1 MSISLVPSASPS
13 PAPQRYAS
21 GEEYVSWNHVTG
33 MVRRRWPAL
42 LLSFALCIGLAL
54 AYIMVTPPTYEA
66 ATSILV
72 EDEKMN
78 IPTVSEKLN
87 PNESDINTQVALL
100 RSAKLNEQVVRDLGL
115 RVGVMLPARTPRSSL
130 LAAAAV
136 SDSSDTTTV
145 RLTRQGAG
153 HFRAENL
160 VTGASVDSITAGEKV
175 ALDGIE
181 FTLTPEAY
189 QQPRIELAIGSMKA
203 AMFNLSEQVKV
214 VRPDRDANVIW
225 IRTRDIDPQVA
236 GLVPD
241 LLAQHYIESRIQ
253 ATRGKAERAVEY
265 LRGQA
270 DTMQSQLMAA
280 EEQLKD
286 YRERAGIVSLPDEA
300 TSAVNQNTDLS
311 TMRAKVEAE
320 RSALQRVL
328 SEADASRDSSAPSPY
343 RRLAAFPTLVNN
355 PTVSDLL
362 HTLNELETQQAQ
374 ILLRRTPTDPD
385 AKAISSRIADVD
397 GQLRGWTRTYLQ
409 GLESHVA
416 SLDAQVS
423 SKRRSAAALPAKGME
438 EERLSRKPKLL
449 SDVYSLL
456 ETRLQEAR
464 IAESAADPG
473 VTIID
478 RAGIPDEPVWPRPFL
493 ILAVAGAVGMLMGG
507 ALAWMRDT
515 MDKAV
520 HSRAEAIEA
529 TGVPVLGMIPHIEM
543 LRKKRGREGP
553 PLLISNSVPTLGSRL
568 SGRQAAQTNQ
578 AMLIGGAEAS
588 AAALEAYAWL
598 ETSLALA
605 RPNGELRTVA
615 FTSPMS
621 REGKTVTAANLALSA
636 AWRGRK
642 VLLIDADLRRGMTHH
657 LFGISRERGL
667 AEVLAGTTQLTQ
679 AIRVIPLG
687 NGATVHVLPCGER
700 AGHPA
705 GLFRSG
711 GMSGLLEAFRARYDL
726 VIVDTPPVNLVSD
739 SLILSQL
746 VDGVVLVA
754 RSGQTDATS
763 LTQASRHLQSAG
775 APVLGVLLND
785 INVSRDGS
793 YDDAFRYLDEAGAYA
808 AAGPAHDA

>member
-1 MSISLVPSASPS
+1 MSISLVPSAVPS
-13 PAPQRYAS
+13 PPSQRLA
-21 GEEYVSWNHVTG
+21 GAEEYVSWGLVSG

-42 LLSFALCIGLAL
+42 VLCVTLCVGLAM
-54 AYIMVTPPTYEA
+54 AYLMVTPPTYEA
-66 ATSILV
+66 AASILV
-72 EDEKMN
+72 EDEK
-78 IPTVSEKLN
+78 LN
-87 PNESDINTQVALL
+87 MPELVKRLTNESDVNTQVELL
-100 RSAKLNEQVVRDLGL
+100 RSARLSRAVVNELGL
-115 RVGVMLPARTPRSSL
+115 RLSVLLPTRIPRSRL
-130 LAAAAV
+130 LSDAAV
-136 SDSSDTTTV
+136 SDSADTTTV
-145 RLTRQGAG
+145 VLTHQGQA
-153 HFRAENL
+153 HFRAQNL
-160 VTGASVDSITAGEKV
+160 ATGATLDSITAGEKV
-175 ALDGIE
+175 TLDGVT
-181 FTLTPEAY
+181 FALRADAY
-189 QQPRIELAIGSMKA
+189 DESEIRLAVASLNG
-203 AMFNLSEQVKV
+203 AMIDLQEQVKI
-214 VRPDRDANVIW
+214 VRPDREANVIW
-225 IRTRDIDPQVA
+225 IRSRGMDPVIT

-241 LLAQHYIESRIQ
+241 LLAQLYIDGRIA
-253 ATRGKAERAVEY
+253 ATRGKVQQAVQY

-270 DTMQSQLMAA
+270 DTMQTQLMAA

-286 YRERAGIVSLPDEA
+286 YRERAGIVSLQDEA
-300 TSAVNQNTDLS
+300 TTSVAQNADLA
-311 TMRAKVEAE
+311 TIRAKLEAE
-320 RSALQRVL
+320 RSALQRVMT
-328 SEADASRDSSAPSPY
+328 EADTVNPGTGPSPY

-362 HTLNELETQQAQ
+362 HTLNDLETEQAQ
-374 ILLRRTPTDPD
+374 MLLRRTPADPD
-385 AKAISSRIADVD
+385 AKAIASRIDDVD
-397 GQLRGWTRTYLQ
+397 GQLRGWTRTYLR
-409 GLESHVA
+409 GLESHVS
-416 SLDAQVS
+416 SLDAQVR
-423 SKRRSAAALPAKGME
+423 SKTRSAASLPAKGME
-438 EERLSRKPKLL
+438 EERLSRRPRMLG
-449 SDVYSLL
+449 DVYSLL

-478 RAGIPDEPVWPRPFL
+478 RAGVPEEPVWPRPFL
-493 ILAVAGAVGMLMGG
+493 VLAVAGAVGLLLGG

-515 MDKAV
+515 MDTAV
-520 HSRAEAIEA
+520 HSRAEAISA

-543 LRKKRGREGP
+543 LRRKRGREGP
-553 PLLISNSVPTLGSRL
+553 PLLISNSVPTLGARL
-568 SGRQAAQTNQ
+568 GNRHGGETSK

-615 FTSPMS
+615 FTSPLS
-621 REGKTVTAANLALSA
+621 REGKTVTASNLALSA
-636 AWRGRK
+636 AWRGRQ

-657 LFGISRERGL
+657 LFGISRDRGL

-679 AIRVIPLG
+679 AIRIIPLG

-700 AGHPA
+700 TGHPA

-763 LTQASRHLQSAG
+763 LAQASRHLQGAG
-775 APVLGVLLND
+775 APLLGVLLND
-785 INVSRDGS
+785 INVARDGS

-808 AAGPAHDA
+808 AAGRATDA

>member
-1 MSISLVPSASPS
+1 MSISLVPSASS
-13 PAPQRYAS
+13 APAPRHLAS
-21 GEEYVSWNHVTG
+21 GEEYVSWNLVSG

-42 LLSFALCIGLAL
+42 LLSLAFCIGIAL

-66 ATSILV
+66 ETSILV
-72 EDEKMN
+72 EDEK
-78 IPTVSEKLN
+78 LN
-87 PNESDINTQVALL
+87 MPELVKRLTNESDINTQVELI
-100 RSAKLNEQVVRDLGL
+100 RSARLSQAVVKELGL
-115 RVGVMLPARTPRSSL
+115 RVSVLEPARTPRSSL
-130 LAAAAV
+130 LSAVAV
-136 SDSSDTTTV
+136 SDSADTATV
-145 RLTRQGAG
+145 VLSRQGEGFFQAK
-153 HFRAENL
+153 NL
-160 VTGASVDSITAGEKV
+160 VTGATLDSITAGEAV
-175 ALDGIE
+175 SLGGLD

-189 QQPRIELAIGSMKA
+189 DESEIQLAIATMRQ
-203 AMFNLSEQVKV
+203 AMTDLSDQVKI

-225 IRTRDIDPQVA
+225 IRSRGIDPQIT

-241 LLAQHYIESRIQ
+241 LLAQHYIDSRI
-253 ATRGKAERAVEY
+253 AAARGKAELAVQY

-270 DTMQSQLMAA
+270 DTMQSQLRAA

-286 YRERAGIVSLPDEA
+286 YRQRAGIVSLADEA
-300 TSAVNQNTDLS
+300 TTAVEQNADLA
-311 TMRAKVEAE
+311 TIRAKLEAE
-320 RSALQRVL
+320 RSALQRVI
-328 SEADASRDSSAPSPY
+328 SESDSGSTGTGPSPY

-362 HTLNELETQQAQ
+362 HTLNDLETQQAQ

-385 AKAISSRIADVD
+385 AKAIASRISDVD
-397 GQLRGWTRTYLQ
+397 AQLRGWTRTYLQ
-409 GLESHVA
+409 GLSSHVA

-423 SKRRSAAALPAKGME
+423 TKRRAAATLPAKGME
-438 EERLSRKPKLL
+438 EERLSRRPKML
-449 SDVYSLL
+449 SEVYSLV

-464 IAESAADPG
+464 IAQSAADPG

-478 RAGIPDEPVWPRPFL
+478 RAGLPDEPVWPRPFL
-493 ILAVAGAVGMLMGG
+493 ILAVAGIVGLLMGG

-515 MDKAV
+515 MDTAV
-520 HSRAEAIEA
+520 HSRAEAINA
-529 TGVPVLGMIPHIEM
+529 TGAPVLGMIPHIEM
-543 LRKKRGREGP
+543 LRRKHGHEGP

-568 SGRQAAQTNQ
+568 GGRKAEQART
-578 AMLIGGAEAS
+578 MLIGGADAS

-605 RPNGELRTVA
+605 GQNGELRTVA
-615 FTSPMS
+615 FTSPLS

-642 VLLIDADLRRGMTHH
+642 VLLIDADLRRGMTHQ

-679 AIRVIPLG
+679 AIRIIPLG
-687 NGATVHVLPCGER
+687 NGATVHVLPCGDR
-700 AGHPA
+700 TGHPA

-754 RSGQTDATS
+754 RAGQTDSTS
-763 LTQASRHLQSAG
+763 LAQASRHLQGAG
-775 APVLGVLLND
+775 APLLGVLLND
-785 INVSRDGS
+785 INMARDGS

-808 AAGPAHDA
+808 AAGPAHDT

>member
-1 MSISLVPSASPS
+1 MSISLVPSASPA

-21 GEEYVSWNHVTG
+21 GEEYVSWNLVSG

-42 LLSFALCIGLAL
+42 LLSLALCIGLAL

-72 EDEKMN
+72 EDEKLN
-78 IPTVSEKLN
+78 IPAVAEKLN

-100 RSAKLNEQVVRDLGL
+100 RSARLHEQVVRDLGL
-115 RVGVMLPARTPRSSL
+115 RVGVVLPSRTPRSQL
-130 LAAAAV
+130 LTSAVV
-136 SDSSDTTTV
+136 SDSADTATV
-145 RLTRQGAG
+145 RITRQGSG
-153 HFRAENL
+153 YFRAQNL
-160 VTGASVDSITAGEKV
+160 TTGASMDSITAGEKV
-175 ALDGIE
+175 SLSGVEFALAPAAYE
-181 FTLTPEAY
+181 EPE
-189 QQPRIELAIGSMKA
+189 IELSVASMKD
-203 AMFNLSEQVKV
+203 AMYALSEQVKV
-214 VRPDRDANVIW
+214 VRPDRDANLIW
-225 IRTRDIDPQVA
+225 IRTRDIDPQTA
-236 GLVPD
+236 GLIPD
-241 LLAQHYIESRIQ
+241 LLAQHYIESRID
-253 ATRGKAERAVEY
+253 ATRGKAQRAVEY

-270 DTMQSQLMAA
+270 DTMQAQLMAA
-280 EEQLKD
+280 EEQLKN
-286 YRERAGIVSLPDEA
+286 YRERAGIVSMPDEA
-300 TSAVNQNTDLS
+300 TAAVAQNTDLG
-311 TMRAKVEAE
+311 TIRAKVEAE

-328 SEADASRDSSAPSPY
+328 SEADAGHDSTGGPSPY

-385 AKAISSRIADVD
+385 AKAIASRIADVD

-438 EERLSRKPKLL
+438 EERLSRRPKLL
-449 SDVYSLL
+449 SEVYSLL

-473 VTIID
+473 VTIVD
-478 RAGIPDEPVWPRPFL
+478 RAGVPDKPVWPRPFL
-493 ILAVAGAVGMLMGG
+493 ILAVAGVVGLLMGG

-515 MDKAV
+515 MDGAV
-520 HSRAEAIEA
+520 HSRAEAISA
-529 TGVPVLGMIPHIEM
+529 TGAPVLGMIPHIEM
-543 LRKKRGREGP
+543 LRRKRGQTGP
-553 PLLISNSVPTLGSRL
+553 PLLISNSVPTLGARL
-568 SGRQAAQTNQ
+568 GGRQNEKDR

-605 RPNGELRTVA
+605 RPNGDLRTVA

-667 AEVLAGTTQLTQ
+667 ADVLAGTTQLTQ

-700 AGHPA
+700 SGHPA

-763 LTQASRHLQSAG
+763 LAQASRHLQTAG
-775 APVLGVLLND
+775 APLLGVLLND
-785 INVSRDGS
+785 INVARDGS

-808 AAGPAHDA
+808 AAGPAHES

>member
-1 MSISLVPSASPS
+1 MSISLVPSTSPT

-21 GEEYVSWNHVTG
+21 GEEYVSWNLVSG

-42 LLSFALCIGLAL
+42 LLSLALCIGLGL

-66 ATSILV
+66 AASILV
-72 EDEKMN
+72 EDEKLN

-100 RSAKLNEQVVRDLGL
+100 RSARINEQVVRDLGL
-115 RVGVMLPARTPRSSL
+115 RVSVLEPSRTPRSQL
-130 LAAAAV
+130 LASAVV
-136 SDSSDTTTV
+136 SDSADTATV

-160 VTGASVDSITAGEKV
+160 TTGAVMDSVTAGEKV
-175 ALDGIE
+175 SLSGVE
-181 FTLTPEAY
+181 FALTPAAY
-189 QQPRIELAIGSMKA
+189 ERPEIQLSVSTLKGAMYNLA
-203 AMFNLSEQVKV
+203 EQVKV

-225 IRTRDIDPQVA
+225 IRTRDIDPQIA

-253 ATRGKAERAVEY
+253 ATRGKAEQAVKY
-265 LRGQA
+265 LQGQA

-286 YRERAGIVSLPDEA
+286 YRERAGIVSMPDEA
-300 TSAVNQNTDLS
+300 TAAVAQNTDLG
-311 TMRAKVEAE
+311 TIRAKVEAE
-320 RSALQRVL
+320 RSALQAVL
-328 SEADASRDSSAPSPY
+328 NEADASRDSSAPSPY

-385 AKAISSRIADVD
+385 AKAIASRIADVD

-409 GLESHVA
+409 GLQSHVA
-416 SLDAQVS
+416 SLDVQVN
-423 SKRRSAAALPAKGME
+423 SKRRSAASLPAKGME
-438 EERLSRKPKLL
+438 EERLSRRPKLL

-464 IAESAADPG
+464 IAESSADPG

-520 HSRAEAIEA
+520 HSRAEAIDA

-568 SGRQAAQTNQ
+568 SGRQAAQNQ

-700 AGHPA
+700 TGHPA

-763 LTQASRHLQSAG
+763 LAQASHHLQGAG
-775 APVLGVLLND
+775 APLLGVLLND